1 MITIRQA
8 QIGYINS
15 LVAIERLELS
25 SGRIYVLVGRNGSGK
40 STLLRT
46 LIGQQKLLAG
56 DLQINGHSVKD
67 IQENSALRARQIAFV
82 SSMFTGVEALTLN
95 AYVAL
100 GRVPHLGPFGRMQ
113 AEDWQLVDQTLL
125 DLQIAHL
132 ATKATK
138 QLSDGEK
145 QLASLARAIVQD
157 TPVLILDEP
166 TSFLDFFNRALLLD
180 QLQKWVEKR
189 PDRTVVL
196 SSHDLELCFEK
207 QISMLVLANKQLEL
221 IEKPDKTKVLTLF
234 GTDGLSV

>member
-56 DLQINGHSVKD
+56 DLHINGHSVKD

-113 AEDWQLVDQTLL
+113 AEDWQLVDQTLN

-234 GTDGLSV
+234 GTDGMSV

>member
-56 DLQINGHSVKD
+56 DLHINGHSVKD

-113 AEDWQLVDQTLL
+113 AEDWQLVDQTLH

-196 SSHDLELCFEK
+196 SSHDLEPCFEK

-221 IEKPDKTKVLTLF
+221 IEKPDKKKVLTLF

>member
-25 SGRIYVLVGRNGSGK
+25 PGRIYVLVGRNGSGK

-56 DLQINGHSVKD
+56 DLHINGHSVTD
-67 IQENSALRARQIAFV
+67 IQENSALRASQIAFV

-113 AEDWQLVDQTLL
+113 AEDWQLVDQTLN

-132 ATKATK
+132 ATKASK

-189 PDRTVVL
+189 PDRIVVL

>member
-56 DLQINGHSVKD
+56 DLHINGHSVKD

-113 AEDWQLVDQTLL
+113 GEDWQLVDQTLL